1 MLPKCVGGITWPKNA
16 NAQFWEVKNDLRHLC
31 YSFLLYGYDRAALA
45 WTKKKQ
51 KKKRSLRNE
60 KLKAKRASE
69 TEEQRKERLRIRLEK
84 DRERRRTKKLQEEK
98 IRSSETK
105 DHEEQHLA
113 TLKDR
118 SEGMKSYKKYRSSIM
133 VCFSHSSLYA
143 PNNLYLILIVVFNK
157 RHYY

>member
-1 MLPKCVGGITWPKNA
+1 MDEIEAEKN
-16 NAQFWEVKNDLRHLC
+16 
-31 YSFLLYGYDRAALA
+31 
-45 WTKKKQ
+45 
-51 KKKRSLRNE
+51 RSLGNE

-105 DHEEQHLA
+105 DHQEQHLA
-113 TLKDR
+113 TFKRL
-118 SEGMKSYKKYRSSIM
+118 KSYKKYRSSIM

-143 PNNLYLILIVVFNK
+143 PNNLYLILIVAFNK
-157 RHYY
+157 MHYQRVR